1 MPGRPNPSRAA
12 VLLVAAIALL
22 LSSCGALKRCA
33 YEGFLRDRW
42 QQPERVV
49 ADLALAPGARVADL
63 GAGGGYFTFRLA
75 QAVGPA
81 GLVYAVDIDPDMV
94 DFLAEQAA
102 EQELAN
108 VRPVLAAVDDARL
121 PERVDLVFTSN
132 TYHHLENRT
141 AYFGALRDR
150 ALASGGRVAIVE
162 YRPEVTSHATARETI
177 EQEMTAAGFRLVKS
191 FDYLERQH
199 FLVFE
204 SASSNPE
211 EPPR

>member
-1 MPGRPNPSRAA
+1 VA
-12 VLLVAAIALL
+12 VALL
-22 LSSCGALKRCA
+22 LAGCGALKRCA
-33 YEGFLRDRW
+33 YEGFARDAW

-75 QAVGPA
+75 HAVGPT
-81 GLVYAVDIDPDMV
+81 GLVYAVDVDPDMV

-102 EQELAN
+102 EQGQSN
-108 VRPVLAAVDDARL
+108 VRPVLATTDDPRV

-132 TYHHLENRT
+132 TYHHLENRV
-141 AYFGALRDR
+141 AYFSALREH
-150 ALASGGRVAIVE
+150 ALSPGGRVAIVE
-162 YRPEVTSHATARETI
+162 YRPEATSHATARETI
-177 EQEMTAAGFRLVKS
+177 EQEMTAAGFRLEKS

-199 FLVFE
+199 FLVLV
-204 SASSNPE
+204 SDAANPE